1 MRHVNA
7 GSNPAAAV
15 ARPLVPVVV
24 VNDAVAPG
32 ITDFVS
38 GFATGRAGAVTVG
51 VIVALATCDNPSCI
65 TYFTGD
71 AVPLKVGYGSNVTVP
86 FVFTVY
92 VPSFGTSRNV
102 RLQLASV
109 VDVVAHSFT
118 DEASSAESVPAES
131 LASGE
136 IIWLTSYAPVDVS
149 LIADGSKLV
158 TVGVYVLVPI
168 LPAESDT

>member
-1 MRHVNA
+1 MATMPSASHVAGEDAGIMRHVNV
-7 GSNPAAAV
+7 GSSPAAAE

-24 VNDAVAPG
+24 VKVAVAPG
-32 ITDFVS
+32 NTDFDS

-51 VIVALATCDNPSCI
+51 VIVALATCDIPSCT

-71 AVPLKVGYGSNVTVP
+71 AVPLKVGYGSKVTVP
-86 FVFTVY
+86 FAFTVY
-92 VPSFGTSRNV
+92 VPSFGTSRNE
-102 RLQLASV
+102 RLQLASA

-136 IIWLTSYAPVDVS
+136 MI
-149 LIADGSKLV
+149 
-158 TVGVYVLVPI
+158 
-168 LPAESDT
+168 

>member
-1 MRHVNA
+1 MATMPSASHVAGEEAGVIRHVTEVL
-7 GSNPAAAV
+7 NPAVAV
-15 ARPLVPVVV
+15 ARPLVPVSVV
-24 VNDAVAPG
+24 KVAVAPCK
-32 ITDFVS
+32 TDFVS

-86 FVFTVY
+86 FAFTVY

-102 RLQLASV
+102 RLQFGSA

-136 IIWLTSYAPVDVS
+136 MV
-149 LIADGSKLV
+149 
-158 TVGVYVLVPI
+158 
-168 LPAESDT
+168 